1 MIEGVAG
8 TDCHHDGRLAVL
20 TKVHHA
26 AVDGVTGA
34 NLMSQLCT
42 TEADAPAPDPVDGVG
57 GATDW

>member
-1 MIEGVAG
+1 MDRSRPLWEMWVIEGVAG

-34 NLMSQLCT
+34 NLMS
-42 TEADAPAPDPVDGVG
+42 
-57 GATDW
+57 